1 MNYQRIDNA
10 ELQTIPMF
18 SSLTDAQL
26 DTVRDAARVAR
37 IEAGDPL
44 FDMGERCTHFYFLR
58 RGQIKLF
65 RAAPDGGEKVL
76 SVVSPGQT
84 FGEAVMFMG
93 EDAGYPVSAEAIEAS
108 ELIGFKSDPG
118 VSTRIDGYLFSD
130 HG

>member
-1 MNYQRIDNA
+1 
-10 ELQTIPMF
+10 MF